1 MTGFTELTRHF
12 CLLNPVANSQYRNAV
27 ASGPL
32 QITLNMRIT
41 EETRRYRAS
50 VLTVRHDIDIKSQ
63 KSASLFKEALK
74 EIRLTFRNYL
84 RRDGAAAVAGKRT
97 S

>member
-1 MTGFTELTRHF
+1 
-12 CLLNPVANSQYRNAV
+12 VANSQYRNAV

-63 KSASLFKEALK
+63 KKRFPFQGSAQGNQTDLK
-74 EIRLTFRNYL
+74 IYL